1 MYIGKRWLIALLIV
15 LGLGG
20 GGYFFYSTQVQAQ
33 EGPTNRGATNGSTTN
48 RNAATSSTET
58 AAASTVAIQPASA
71 LVSEVSAAGHIDL
84 VSQQLVAPDVSGV
97 VNRVNVKVGAQVKRG
112 DVLLALDTIALE
124 RAVKRAELTVDTQ
137 RNNLAKL
144 TEPADAAELA
154 LAEANLAEAKENLA
168 DVEAGPSTA
177 EIAAARASLSSS
189 WSKYNELKAGP
200 SQDELTQLSASLKK
214 AEVALAEARRAYDK
228 VAWRN
233 DIGMTSQAADLQ
245 AATID
250 YESAKAA
257 YAESIAAADNSE
269 LQSTI
274 SSAQN
279 AQAQLDDLLNSPTE
293 AEIASAK
300 AQVAD
305 AEKALA
311 DLKKGPTDSDLRDIQ
326 ISLEQALVDLEEAH
340 ANLTAAQLVA
350 PTDGVVLAIDAEVG
364 QRVSEGTALVTL
376 ADISQLEL
384 TIDVAEL
391 DMPQIALGQ
400 PASIDIDAI
409 SGKTLTGVIESIA
422 PSSDSSSGV
431 VYYPVTIRLT
441 DDDLT
446 NVRPGMTAV
455 ATIQNT
461 ATASSGW
468 LVPTTAIQQQADQAS
483 VIVVSG
489 ATTTTVSVIP
499 GAVQGEWTIV
509 QSPALKSGDQVVGS
523 VASYL
528 DRQQQRF
535 GPGGGGPPG
544 GGPPPGA

>member
-1 MYIGKRWLIALLIV
+1 MYIGKRWLIALLI
-15 LGLGG
+15 LLLLGG
-20 GGYFFYSTQVQAQ
+20 GGYFFFYNTQVQAQ
-33 EGPTNRGATNGSTTN
+33 SGATNQGSGRGFFNRSTT
-48 RNAATSSTET
+48 TSTTTTTVS
-58 AAASTVAIQPASA
+58 STVAIQPASA

-84 VSQQLVAPDVSGV
+84 VNQQLVAPDVSGV
-97 VNRVNVKVGAQVKRG
+97 VNQVNVKVGAQVKRG
-112 DVLLALDTIALE
+112 DVLLVLDTIALE

-154 LAEANLAEAKENLA
+154 LAEANLAEAQENLA
-168 DVEAGPSTA
+168 DVEAGPSSA

-214 AEVALAEARRAYDK
+214 AEVALAEVRRAYDK

-311 DLKKGPTDSDLRDIQ
+311 DLKKGPTDSDLRDSQ
-326 ISLEQALVDLEEAH
+326 ISLEQSLVDLEEAH
-340 ANLTAAQLVA
+340 ANLAAAQLVA
-350 PTDGVVLAIDAEVG
+350 PSDGVVLAIDAEVG
-364 QRVSEGTALVTL
+364 QRVSEGAALVTL
-376 ADISQLEL
+376 ADVSQLEL

-391 DMPQIALGQ
+391 DMPQLALGQ
-400 PASIDIDAI
+400 PATIDIDAI

-489 ATTTTVSVIP
+489 ATTTTIAVTP
-499 GAVQGEWTIV
+499 GTVQGEWTIV
-509 QSPALKSGDQVVGS
+509 QSPELKSGDQVVGS

>member
-1 MYIGKRWLIALLIV
+1 MYIGKRWLIALLVV

-20 GGYFFYSTQVQAQ
+20 GGYFFYTTQVQAQ
-33 EGPTNRGATNGSTTN
+33 GGTPNRGATNGSTT
-48 RNAATSSTET
+48 ASSTET
-58 AAASTVAIQPASA
+58 TAASTVAIQPASA
-71 LVSEVSAAGHIDL
+71 LVTEVSAAGHIDL

-97 VNRVNVKVGAQVKRG
+97 VNTVNVKVGAQVKRG
-112 DVLLALDTIALE
+112 DVLLVLDTIALE

-154 LAEANLAEAKENLA
+154 LAEANLAEAQENLA
-168 DVEAGPSTA
+168 DVEAGPSSA

-311 DLKKGPTDSDLRDIQ
+311 DLKKGPTDSDLRDAQ

-340 ANLTAAQLVA
+340 ANLTAAQILA
-350 PTDGVVLAIDAEVG
+350 PTDGVVLAIDATVG
-364 QRVSEGTALVTL
+364 QRVSEGSALVTL

-400 PASIDIDAI
+400 PASIEIDAI

-455 ATIQNT
+455 ATIQDT

-489 ATTTTVSVIP
+489 QTTTTVAVTP

-509 QSPALKSGDQVVGS
+509 QSPELKAGDQVVGS

>member
-1 MYIGKRWLIALLIV
+1 MYIGKRWLIALLLLLV
-15 LGLGG
+15 LGG
-20 GGYFFYSTQVQAQ
+20 GGYFFFYNTQVQAQ
-33 EGPTNRGATNGSTTN
+33 EGSTNRRGFFNRGTTTSSNSTT
-48 RNAATSSTET
+48 TTT
-58 AAASTVAIQPASA
+58 APSTVTIQPAGA
-71 LVSEVSAAGHIDL
+71 LISEVSAAGHIAL
-84 VSQQLVAPDVSGV
+84 VNQQVVALDVSGV
-97 VNRVNVKVGAQVKRG
+97 VNTVKVKVGDQVKRG

-124 RAVKRAELTVDTQ
+124 RAVKRAELTVDAQ

-154 LAEANLAEAKENLA
+154 LAAANLAEANENLA
-168 DVEAGPSTA
+168 DVMAGPSNA
-177 EIAAARASLSSS
+177 EIAAARASVSSS

-245 AATID
+245 SATID

-269 LQSTI
+269 LQSAI

-293 AEIASAK
+293 AQIATAK

-311 DLKKGPTDSDLRDIQ
+311 DLKKGPTDSELRDTQ

-340 ANLTAAQLVA
+340 ANLAAAQLLA
-350 PTDGVVLAIDAEVG
+350 PSDGVVLAVDAEVG
-364 QRVSEGTALVTL
+364 QRVSEGAAIVTL
-376 ADISQLEL
+376 ADTSQLEL
-384 TIDVAEL
+384 TIEVAEL
-391 DMPQIALGQ
+391 DMPQLALGQ
-400 PASIDIDAI
+400 PAAVEIDAI
-409 SGKTLTGVIESIA
+409 SGKKLTGVIESIA

-441 DDDLT
+441 DDDLR

-468 LVPTTAIQQQADQAS
+468 LVPTTAIQQQDDKAS
-483 VIVVSG
+483 VVIVNG
-489 ATTTTVSVIP
+489 ETTTMVAVTP
-499 GAVQGEWTIV
+499 GAVQGEWTVV
-509 QSPALKSGDQVVGS
+509 QSADLKAGDQVVGS

>member
-1 MYIGKRWLIALLIV
+1 MYIGKRWLIALLLLLV
-15 LGLGG
+15 LGS
-20 GGYFFYSTQVQAQ
+20 GGYFFFYNTQIQAQ
-33 EGPTNRGATNGSTTN
+33 DGSTNRRGLFSRATTTSSSTTT
-48 RNAATSSTET
+48 ATT
-58 AAASTVAIQPASA
+58 APSTVTIQPASA
-71 LVSEVSAAGHIDL
+71 LVSEVSASGHIDL
-84 VSQQLVAPDVSGV
+84 VNQQFVALDVSGV
-97 VNRVNVKVGAQVKRG
+97 VNTVNVKVGDQVKRG

-124 RAVKRAELTVDTQ
+124 RAVKRSELAVDAQ

-154 LAEANLAEAKENLA
+154 LAEANLAEANENLA
-168 DVEAGPSTA
+168 DVMAGPSDA
-177 EIAAARASLSSS
+177 EIAAARAGLSSS

-245 AATID
+245 SATID

-257 YAESIAAADNSE
+257 YAESIAAANNSE
-269 LQSTI
+269 LQSAI
-274 SSAQN
+274 SSAQD
-279 AQAQLDDLLNSPTE
+279 AQAKLDDLLNSPTE
-293 AEIASAK
+293 AQIATAK

-311 DLKKGPTDSDLRDIQ
+311 DLKKGPSDSELRDAQ
-326 ISLEQALVDLEEAH
+326 ISLEQTLVDLEEAH
-340 ANLTAAQLVA
+340 ANLAAAQLVA
-350 PTDGVVLAIDAEVG
+350 PSDGVVLAIDATVG
-364 QRVSEGTALVTL
+364 QRASEGTAIVTL
-376 ADISQLEL
+376 ADTTQLEL

-400 PASIDIDAI
+400 AAAIDLDAL
-409 SGKTLTGVIESIA
+409 SGKTLNGVIESIA
-422 PSSDSSSGV
+422 PSSDSASGV

-461 ATASSGW
+461 ATASNGW
-468 LVPTTAIQQQADQAS
+468 LVPTAAIQQQAEQAS

-489 ATTTTVSVIP
+489 QTTTTVTVIP
-499 GAVQGEWTIV
+499 GAIQGEWTVV
-509 QSPALKSGDQVVGS
+509 QSADLKAGDQVVGS

>member
-1 MYIGKRWLIALLIV
+1 MYIGKRWLIALLVV
-15 LGLGG
+15 LVVGG

-33 EGPTNRGATNGSTTN
+33 GTTNRGTTNGSTT
-48 RNAATSSTET
+48 AASTET
-58 AAASTVAIQPASA
+58 ALPSTVTIQPASA
-71 LVSEVSAAGHIDL
+71 LVSEVSAAGHIEL
-84 VSQQLVAPDVSGV
+84 VNQQLVALDVSGV
-97 VNRVNVKVGAQVKRG
+97 VNAVKVKVGDQVKRG
-112 DVLLALDTIALE
+112 DVLLVLDTIALE
-124 RAVKRAELTVDTQ
+124 RAVKRAELAVDAQ

-154 LAEANLAEAKENLA
+154 LAEANLAEARENLA
-168 DVEAGPSTA
+168 DVEAGPRDA
-177 EIAAARASLSSS
+177 EIAAARATLSSA

-214 AEVALAEARRAYDK
+214 AEVALAAARRAYDK

-245 AATID
+245 SATID

-257 YAESIAAADNSE
+257 YAESIAAAENSE
-269 LQSTI
+269 LQSAI

-311 DLKKGPTDSDLRDIQ
+311 DLKKGPTDSELRDAQ
-326 ISLEQALVDLEEAH
+326 ISLEQTLVDLEEAH
-340 ANLTAAQLVA
+340 ANLTAAQLTA
-350 PTDGVVLAIDAEVG
+350 PSDGVVLALDAEVG
-364 QRVSEGTALVTL
+364 QRVSEGATIVTL
-376 ADISQLEL
+376 ADTSQLEL

-400 PASIDIDAI
+400 PAAIDIDAI
-409 SGKTLTGVIESIA
+409 SGKTLSGVIEAIA
-422 PSSDSSSGV
+422 PSSDSASGV

-441 DDDLT
+441 DEDLT

-461 ATASSGW
+461 SSASSGW
-468 LVPTTAIQQQADQAS
+468 LVPTTAIQQQADQAN

-489 ATTTTVSVIP
+489 ATTTTVVVMP
-499 GAVQGEWTIV
+499 GAVQGEWTVV